1 MSYKAENWHIASY
14 EKYFSTNLF
23 QISFLRCHWWNFS
36 AGMQVGLWTRITPWK
51 SVKILN
57 PDSSSQARSRH
68 FIEVSTEFASPSKM
82 VSLTPKSSI
91 VMRLVN
97 LSKLIIRK
105 SITYSLTL
113 SVSKWVID
121 WCCLMW
127 IFIRDGRW
135 KGYSEPCKTSKM
147 ERTAKIGNAF

>member
-1 MSYKAENWHIASY
+1 M
-14 EKYFSTNLF
+14 
-23 QISFLRCHWWNFS
+23 
-36 AGMQVGLWTRITPWK
+36 VK
-51 SVKILN
+51 SLQFFN
-57 PDSSSQARSRH
+57 GGDSSSQARSRH

-113 SVSKWVID
+113 SVSK
-121 WCCLMW
+121 
-127 IFIRDGRW
+127 
-135 KGYSEPCKTSKM
+135 
-147 ERTAKIGNAF
+147 